1 MLIFATMS
9 NSWFDSIRDKQRI
22 VFTGAEGCETMVS
35 IIAHV
40 LDHHHRSY
48 DLVIGDNMVKSGAAA
63 SLVLIIAPDLADN
76 DGQAAFLKYGHHI
89 GVITAIQYNHQPGF
103 SSEDEYIRQY
113 DQFADA
119 TPKGGLLAYC
129 EQDPIA
135 SVLCNK
141 ERVDVQYM
149 PFKPH
154 AYVEENGFNYLITS
168 NKDKVKVNL
177 NQNGDWLW
185 AGGAKEVLK
194 KIGITSEQFYQ
205 SIPGFREP

>member
-1 MLIFATMS
+1 MS
-9 NSWFDSIRDKQRI
+9 TTWFDSIRDKQRI
-22 VFTGAEGCETMVS
+22 VFAGAEGCETMAA
-35 IIAHV
+35 IMAHV
-40 LDHHHRSY
+40 MDHHHRAY
-48 DLVIGDNMVKSGAAA
+48 DLVIGDKLVKSGADA
-63 SLVLIIAPDLADN
+63 SVALIVAPDLAEA

-89 GVITAIQYNHQPGF
+89 GVITSIQYHHQPGF
-103 SSEDEYIRQY
+103 SSDDEYIRQY

-141 ERVDVQYM
+141 ERVDVQYI

-154 AYVEENGFNYLITS
+154 AHVEERGSNYLITS
-168 NKDKVKVNL
+168 NKDKLKVNL
-177 NQNGDWLW
+177 QDNGDWLW

>member
-1 MLIFATMS
+1 MA
-9 NSWFDSIRDKQRI
+9 
-22 VFTGAEGCETMVS
+22 A

-40 LDHHHRSY
+40 LNHQHRSY
-48 DLVIGDNMVKSGAAA
+48 DLVVGDNLVKSGADA
-63 SLVLIIAPDLADN
+63 SVALIVAPDLAGA

-141 ERVDVQYM
+141 ERVDVQYI
-149 PFKPH
+149 PYKPH
-154 AYVEENGFNYLITS
+154 PHLEENGINYLITS
-168 NKDKVKVNL
+168 NKDKLNVNL
-177 NQNGDWLW
+177 RDNGDWLW